1 MTKPWFLEYY
11 ETYWIFVSFIL
22 KAMNGT
28 VVKELLFQ
36 RDNRLVRDYHKTL
49 YEDHPGAGYL
59 NPQVKQVGYH
69 AEVR

>member
-1 MTKPWFLEYY
+1 
-11 ETYWIFVSFIL
+11 
-22 KAMNGT
+22 MNGT